1 MQLLSEFKPLVRLAW
16 PLLIAQLT
24 QMLMGVSDT
33 IMAGRVSPTD
43 MAGVA
48 IAASI
53 FMPII
58 IFIQG
63 IIMAVPPIVSRLDG
77 GKLHA
82 KIPEAGQQAFWLA
95 LIISIPVAMASNTT
109 YDLLGLID
117 MDITLRNVA
126 AEYLQYML
134 VSIPAFALYQV
145 FRQYCEGMSI
155 TKPSMIIMGIGLLI
169 NIPANYV
176 FIYGK
181 FGLPAYGGAGCGIAS
196 ALVFLIMMISTWL
209 YVRFTPKL
217 KHVFYFQQLFTPR
230 WEGMKEILHL
240 GIPIALALLFEVSL
254 FSVVAILL
262 SPLGPQVVAA
272 HQIALNF
279 SGLLFMIPLS
289 IGFATTI
296 RVGNLLGENQ
306 SLKAQHAAHSAILLG
321 LLLASFNAAISIL
334 FKTQIAQLYTQ
345 ETIVIEMAADL
356 LMLAAV
362 FQFSD
367 AAQVIS
373 GCALR
378 GYKDTKAMFY
388 ITLTTYWGVGLT
400 TGYLLALTDMIVPA
414 LGAAGFWIGFIV
426 GLTSAGVLLT
436 ARMLVIQK
444 RQLVLTQEQRQFL
457 NG

>member
-1 MQLLSEFKPLVRLAW
+1 MQLISEFKPLVKLAW

-24 QMLMGVSDT
+24 QMLMSVSDT

-53 FMPII
+53 FLPIT

-63 IIMAVPPIVSRLDG
+63 VIMAVPPIISRLDG
-77 GKLHA
+77 GKLHK

-95 LIISIPVAMASNTT
+95 LMISIPVACANGLT

-117 MDITLRNVA
+117 MEIPLRNVA
-126 AEYLQYML
+126 AEYLQYVL
-134 VSIPAFALYQV
+134 VCVPAFALYQV

-176 FIYGK
+176 FIYGEL
-181 FGLPAYGGAGCGIAS
+181 GVPAYGGAGCGIAS
-196 ALVFLIMMISTWL
+196 ALVFVIMMISTWL
-209 YVRFTPKL
+209 YVRFADKL
-217 KHVFYFQQLFTPR
+217 RHVCFFSSMYKPR
-230 WEGMKEILHL
+230 WEGIKEILHL
-240 GIPIALALLFEVSL
+240 GIPIALALLFEVTL

-262 SPLGPQVVAA
+262 SPLGPKVVAA

-296 RVGNLLGENQ
+296 RIGNLLGDGQ
-306 SLKAQHAAHSAILLG
+306 PLRAQHAAHSAILLG
-321 LLLASFNAAISIL
+321 LILATFNATVSIV
-334 FKTQIAQLYTQ
+334 FKTQIAQLYT
-345 ETIVIEMAADL
+345 EEKMVIEMAADL

-400 TGYLLALTDMIVPA
+400 SGYLLALTDIIIPA

-426 GLTSAGVLLT
+426 GLTSAGILLT
-436 ARMLVIQK
+436 ARMLIIQK
-444 RQLVLTQEQRQFL
+444 RHFQLQPA
-457 NG
+457 